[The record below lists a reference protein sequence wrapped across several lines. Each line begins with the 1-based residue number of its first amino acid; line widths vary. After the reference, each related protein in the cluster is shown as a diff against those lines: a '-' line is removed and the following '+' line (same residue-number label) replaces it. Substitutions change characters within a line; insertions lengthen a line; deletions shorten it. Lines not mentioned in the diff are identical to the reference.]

1 MGSLV
6 RIALTDH
13 KEEAEGLVVVHDLP
27 RCSTLSDRP
36 APTEWELEGEGG
48 GGRGEASL
56 HIPVIKLY
64 GRNF

>member
-48 GGRGEASL
+48 EGRLHFTSLSLSCMGEIS
-56 HIPVIKLY
+56 K
-64 GRNF
+64 